1 MVSSVVC
8 VARSE
13 EHYSVRDQGSAN
25 SEKRSE
31 PIKKTAHAS
40 AKANLKVRSG
50 KALSKSFHFL
60 PKSKGYP
67 WVRRASKVK
76 KSPEQGTDAISHGP
90 VGGVEIITSPLTD
103 ASTTVVGEFFIVRAT
118 ASALEVFPV

>member
-50 KALSKSFHFL
+50 KG
-60 PKSKGYP
+60 KGYP